1 MKSLFVLVL
10 QFFLI
15 YTVTK
20 WFREQFVFNQHEI
33 FGNDYD
39 RKKRRSQKTLE
50 SLSQSVLEIIW
61 LALFVSTFEPNF
73 NFMID

>member
-1 MKSLFVLVL
+1 MKSFFVLVL

-20 WFREQFVFNQHEI
+20 WFREQFLFNQHEYI
-33 FGNDYD
+33 WQ
-39 RKKRRSQKTLE
+39 RLWPKKRRSQKALE

-61 LALFVSTFEPNF
+61 LALFVLTFEPNF

>member
-1 MKSLFVLVL
+1 MIS
-10 QFFLI
+10 
-15 YTVTK
+15 
-20 WFREQFVFNQHEI
+20 RAI
-33 FGNDYD
+33 FIQPARVYLATIMTEKNVEV
-39 RKKRRSQKTLE
+39 RRLE

>member
-1 MKSLFVLVL
+1 MKSFFVLVL

-20 WFREQFVFNQHEI
+20 WFRDNLYSTSTSI

-39 RKKRRSQKTLE
+39 RKKRRSQKALE